1 MFYFRFCAIVFIFTF
16 FISDGIC
23 IPKIYEGVDIRSGK
37 ETKLSLGS
45 SSYVVA
51 YFLNG
56 QCPCSQSHFDH
67 LNELQKKI

>member
-1 MFYFRFCAIVFIFTF
+1 MRAL
-16 FISDGIC
+16 
-23 IPKIYEGVDIRSGK
+23 IYAQARK
-37 ETKLSLGS
+37 KLSLDS